1 MKIRLLV
8 IFFSIIFM
16 TASFAKSE
24 PTNNA
29 ELKKQLINYM
39 EVGKIPGLSLVI
51 IDKHNKTHRITL
63 GKQNE
68 NQDGDI
74 KQETIFELGSTSKA
88 FTGLIAAQLI
98 EEGKI
103 KQETTVSSVLPS
115 LSLYYDNQPIE
126 VSFIQLLHHSSG
138 IPFSSV
144 DFIYGGNSS
153 DSLESMI
160 NRIERIDLQN
170 NPGTLYS
177 YATINYDIAA
187 RMMEVVTQQPYSE
200 LLKKYVLTPLKMNDT
215 SVDVMVNQKA
225 TGYQISYLAPR
236 PYDAP
241 FFIANVPAGYIQTN
255 AIDMEKWLRFLLK
268 DNDSPLSKY
277 KKRIFKPNTQ
287 LSTNE
292 GEDVHYALGWSIN
305 NDKIYHTGMNPNFS
319 SFIGMNT
326 KSNVAVAVMA
336 NVNSNVTFTIGEQIL
351 KQLSSGDGT
360 INLNSANEIELFDTF
375 DRVFLASSVL
385 LFLFLL
391 IITFRIYRNSI
402 TKKSRHLSGAKK
414 VIVIISI
421 LACLG
426 LVLLSFVFPSV
437 LLNMSWNSLVIWM
450 PMSFILMSILLI
462 LTLIMS
468 LIHLLIIFFRH
479 ISYAKNQNK
488 QEHVND

>member
-1 MKIRLLV
+1 MKIRLFV
-8 IFFSIIFM
+8 IFFSIIFI
-16 TASFAKSE
+16 TTSFAKSE
-24 PTNNA
+24 LANNA
-29 ELKKQLINYM
+29 EFKKQLNHYI

-51 IDKHNKTHRITL
+51 IDKHNKTHLITV

-68 NQDGDI
+68 NHDGDI
-74 KQETIFELGSTSKA
+74 TQETIFELGSTSKA

-98 EEGKI
+98 EKGKI

-115 LSLYYDNQPIE
+115 LSFYYANQPME
-126 VSFIQLLHHSSG
+126 VNFIQLLHHSSG

-153 DSLESMI
+153 DTLENMI

-200 LLKKYVLTPLKMNDT
+200 LLTQYVLTPLKMSDT
-215 SVDVMVNQKA
+215 SVEVMVNHKA
-225 TGYQISYLAPR
+225 TGYKISYLAPR

-268 DNDSPLSKY
+268 DNHSPLSKY
-277 KKRIFKPNTQ
+277 KKRMFEPNTQ

-292 GEDVHYALGWSIN
+292 GKDVHYALGWSIT

-319 SFIGMNT
+319 SFIGMDT

-351 KQLSSGDGT
+351 KQLSSRSGT

-375 DRVFLASSVL
+375 DRVFLASGVL
-385 LFLFLL
+385 LFLFFL
-391 IITFRIYRNSI
+391 IITFRIYHNSI
-402 TKKSRHLSGAKK
+402 TKNNRRLSEAKK
-414 VIVIISI
+414 IIVIILI

-426 LVLLSFVFPSV
+426 LVLLSFIFPTV
-437 LLNMSWNSLVIWM
+437 LLNMSWSSLIIWM

-462 LTLIMS
+462 LTLIVS

-479 ISYAKNQNK
+479 ISYVKN
-488 QEHVND
+488 